1 MFAISFII
9 IAVVLKFFYS
19 WKETLKILSIPLI
32 SLLAILCTFILAGL
46 KIEFFCITGVILV
59 FGLGLDY
66 VIYRMEN
73 KENKLEAFAILLSF
87 VTTSISFGALALSS
101 FVPVHVM
108 GLSIFTGLITA
119 FILAMI

>member
-1 MFAISFII
+1 M
-9 IAVVLKFFYS
+9 KFFYS
-19 WKETLKILSIPLI
+19 WRETLKIVSIPVLSILVI
-32 SLLAILCTFILAGL
+32 TAVFVLAGL